1 MQNMATAEA
10 NERRVPNI
18 AQSSA
23 AYPFVGKVFSKD
35 GTAIA
40 FDRIGNGPPVILVD
54 GALCYRG
61 MGQSGQLA
69 ELLAQHLT
77 HQNMRFSEYVVDVEE
92 RKVAVKGQA
101 EFTWTSSGDKWEET
115 FAYVL
120 DFDDQAKVVRY
131 QVWADSGAAY
141 LARMGELERKRKGI

>member
-1 MQNMATAEA
+1 MNTRRQLHCAAQCLCDDFASKKDVKSLLSHFSSMVQPSAIEHGEA
-10 NERRVPNI
+10 FLAPFLGRT
-18 AQSSA
+18 
-23 AYPFVGKVFSKD
+23 FVGISS
-35 GTAIA
+35 I
-40 FDRIGNGPPVILVD
+40 
-54 GALCYRG
+54 
-61 MGQSGQLA
+61 QSYF